1 MTAFTALLHNV
12 NSLFTRLYK
21 WLQLYWLLLQNM
33 YKSSGL
39 LQFELLTALIRAW
52 ALKTTPQEVKVG
64 VQALLVQNNCRSISD
79 NK

>member
-1 MTAFTALLHNV
+1 MWIP
-12 NSLFTRLYK
+12 SLFTRLYK